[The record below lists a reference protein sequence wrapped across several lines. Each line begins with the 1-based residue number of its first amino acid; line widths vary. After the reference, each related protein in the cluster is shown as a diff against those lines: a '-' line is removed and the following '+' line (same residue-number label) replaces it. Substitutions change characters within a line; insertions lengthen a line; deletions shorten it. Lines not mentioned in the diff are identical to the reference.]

1 MAITTY
7 AELQQAVNDWL
18 NRGDVEQNVPQ
29 FIALAEA
36 DMQRRVRHWQME
48 SRTNLTIDGQ
58 YVDLPADWLETVR
71 LSIGTDALELISQ
84 SELLDRAEENEG
96 TAGQP
101 RFYALTAGQI
111 EVFPI
116 PDTAET
122 GTLVYFKRFAA
133 LADDN
138 TSNWILASHPDVY
151 LYGALVHSAPF
162 LGEDAR
168 IPVWQ
173 TLYRE
178 ALGELDRTGKRARHS
193 GTGLKM
199 KVRAY

>member
-7 AELQQAVNDWL
+7 SGLQSSIAGFL
-18 NRGDVEQNVPQ
+18 NREDLASVIPD

-36 DMQRRVRHWQME
+36 DMQRNVRHYEME
-48 SRTNLTIDGQ
+48 QRANLTIDGQ
-58 YVDLPADWLETVR
+58 YIDLPTDWLETVR

-122 GTLVYFKRFAA
+122 GTLVYFKRFDA
-133 LADDN
+133 LSDSNA
-138 TSNWILASHPDVY
+138 SNWVLANHPDAY
-151 LYGALVHSAPF
+151 LYGSLIHSAPY
-162 LGEDAR
+162 LQEDPR
-168 IPVWQ
+168 LQVWASMYQ
-173 TLYRE
+173 N
-178 ALGELDRTGKRARHS
+178 ALDAINRVSRRARMS